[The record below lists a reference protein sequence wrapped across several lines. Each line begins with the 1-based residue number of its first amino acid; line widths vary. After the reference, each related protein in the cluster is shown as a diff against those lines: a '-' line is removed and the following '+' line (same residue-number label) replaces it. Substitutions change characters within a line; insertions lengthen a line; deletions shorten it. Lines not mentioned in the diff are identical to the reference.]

1 MVRGRDVS
9 SLPQRPLLCRS
20 TAMAQTLSSCPC
32 WRQQLSVPP
41 AQSATPATLSP
52 APPRLLANYGH
63 SEVTS
68 TTNMAYNKAPRPFGS
83 VSSPKVTSIPSPS
96 SAFTPAHAT
105 TSSHASPPPVAAV
118 TSPPFAASGLHA
130 NANLSADQ
138 RSPALSAG
146 KPAVNVPRQPT
157 VTSVCSE
164 TAQELAEGQRRG
176 SQGDSKQQN
185 G

>member
-1 MVRGRDVS
+1 M
-9 SLPQRPLLCRS
+9 PIP
-20 TAMAQTLSSCPC
+20 
-32 WRQQLSVPP
+32 
-41 AQSATPATLSP
+41 SP
-52 APPRLLANYGH
+52 AVSKA
-63 SEVTS
+63 TS

-105 TSSHASPPPVAAV
+105 TSSHASPAPGAAV
-118 TSPPFAASGLHA
+118 TPPPFAASGPHA
-130 NANLSADQ
+130 NASVSADQ
-138 RSPALSAG
+138 RSSALSAG

-157 VTSVCSE
+157 VTSVCAE